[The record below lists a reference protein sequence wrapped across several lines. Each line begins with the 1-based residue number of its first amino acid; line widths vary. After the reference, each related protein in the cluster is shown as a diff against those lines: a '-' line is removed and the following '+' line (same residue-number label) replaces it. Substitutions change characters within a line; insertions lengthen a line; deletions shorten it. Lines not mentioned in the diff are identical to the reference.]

1 MAKRGRFPKSAR
13 VSAGELWGATKGAFA
28 PMLMPLTVMGGI
40 IGGVFTPTESAVVAA
55 FYAMVLGVLYRELR
69 LRDLPHVFGKV
80 MVNSSVVLF
89 ITAVFAVGG
98 WIVAFEKLPQTLTAL
113 FGPIAKNPVMVLLL
127 INVIFLVLGCFMDAL
142 PLLIVVVPMFLPLV
156 RGAGIDL
163 IHFGVLITLNLM
175 IGLLTPPVGMLM
187 YIACRLA
194 NVGIE
199 QFVKYAWPFIAAL
212 IVVLLMVT
220 YIPETVLFIPR
231 LLMGTR

>member
-1 MAKRGRFPKSAR
+1 
-13 VSAGELWGATKGAFA
+13 
-28 PMLMPLTVMGGI
+28 
-40 IGGVFTPTESAVVAA
+40 VFTPTESAVVAA
-55 FYAMVLGVLYRELR
+55 FYALILGFLYRELR
-69 LRDLPHVFGKV
+69 LKDVPQVFAKV

-98 WIVAFEKLPQTLTAL
+98 WIVAFEKLPQALTGL
-113 FGPIAKNPVMVLLL
+113 FGPIAKNPVLVLLC

-163 IHFGVLITLNLM
+163 IHFGVVITLNLM

-187 YIACRLA
+187 YICCRLA

-212 IVVLLMVT
+212 IVVLLMIS
-220 YIPETVLFIPR
+220 YLPETVLFMPR
-231 LLMGTR
+231 LLLGTR